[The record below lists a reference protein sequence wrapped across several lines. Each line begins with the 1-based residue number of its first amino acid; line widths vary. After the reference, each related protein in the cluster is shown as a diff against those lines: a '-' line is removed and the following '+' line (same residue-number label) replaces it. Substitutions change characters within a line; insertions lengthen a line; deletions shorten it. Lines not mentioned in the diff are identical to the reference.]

1 MPREYER
8 SRRIA
13 GQLQR
18 ELSELICRQVK
29 DPRVHLVTVTNV
41 EVSRDLSHAKVLI
54 SVLGAEGP
62 QPEVVDAL
70 NHAAGFL
77 RHALGRMLK
86 LRIIPELHFHY
97 DDTLD
102 RAARLDALI
111 SKANSPAHNDD
122 EDKPL

>member
-8 SRRIA
+8 SSRIA
-13 GQLQR
+13 EQLQR
-18 ELSELICRQVK
+18 ELSELIRRQVK
-29 DPRVHLVTVTNV
+29 DPRVHLVTVTDV
-41 EVSRDLSHAKVLI
+41 DVSPDLANAKVLI

-62 QPEVVDAL
+62 QPEVVAAL

-77 RHALGRMLK
+77 RHALGRTLK
-86 LRIIPELHFHY
+86 LRSIPELRFRY

-111 SKANSPAHNDD
+111 TRANAPTHDD
-122 EDKPL
+122 GTQTS

>member
-8 SRRIA
+8 SSRIA
-13 GQLQR
+13 EQLQR
-18 ELSELICRQVK
+18 ELSELIRRQVK
-29 DPRVHLVTVTNV
+29 DPRIHLVTITDVD
-41 EVSRDLSHAKVLI
+41 VSPDLSNAKVLI

-62 QPEVVDAL
+62 QPEVVTAL

-77 RHALGRMLK
+77 RHTLGRTLK
-86 LRIIPELHFHY
+86 LRSIPELRFRY

-111 SKANSPAHNDD
+111 TRANAPAHDD
-122 EDKPL
+122 EKESS